1 MTDPIQIDLNRPQRY
16 WYVDG
21 LAEMAGG
28 AVIFLIGLVYTVSGW
43 LPQGLARGLLVGPG
57 QIIVILGA
65 GWLARWAVPRLK
77 ERLTYPRTGYVEYQ
91 RPVRSRR
98 LARVFMVGLMG
109 FAVSVL
115 TAFLGRGLPERLW
128 SFFIGLTLALAF
140 AYLGARIGLRR
151 FYALAGFSL
160 LLGAA
165 GSWLNLIDPW
175 SAAFIFGLE
184 GLAWLVCGALV
195 LRHYLRS
202 TRPLAG
208 EGLDE

>member
-77 ERLTYPRTGYVEYQ
+77 ERLTYPRTGWRE
-91 RPVRSRR
+91 S
-98 LARVFMVGLMG
+98 
-109 FAVSVL
+109 SW
-115 TAFLGRGLPERLW
+115 RGCW
-128 SFFIGLTLALAF
+128 ALQ
-140 AYLGARIGLRR
+140 
-151 FYALAGFSL
+151 SL
-160 LLGAA
+160 
-165 GSWLNLIDPW
+165 
-175 SAAFIFGLE
+175 F
-184 GLAWLVCGALV
+184 
-195 LRHYLRS
+195 
-202 TRPLAG
+202 
-208 EGLDE
+208 